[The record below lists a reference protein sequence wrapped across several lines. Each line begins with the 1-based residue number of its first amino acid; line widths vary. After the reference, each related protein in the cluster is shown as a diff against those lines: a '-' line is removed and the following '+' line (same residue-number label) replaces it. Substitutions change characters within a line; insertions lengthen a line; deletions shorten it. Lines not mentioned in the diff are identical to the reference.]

1 MSSKMIRFPRRSPF
15 GLRRAKDTPKTVVLT
30 LLSASAFVF
39 LVYDSRLSS
48 TPKNAEGMPAEVRTV
63 CITEQPESVKGKR
76 NRRFRGPESII
87 ILIGNYRDS
96 RRCSETLK
104 SLFSNAVNPDNLKV
118 AIYDQIYLQQGEE
131 RCVDVFCN
139 LVGKSNCFRD
149 QIVNKTADAA
159 NATGPTRARYEIEKF
174 IGDEQFCLSVDS
186 HVTFVDRWDQKLL
199 LDWFAL
205 ANKKAILTVYPKS
218 APSLVDGASD
228 QVPYMRN
235 AKIESADADAMV
247 QYGSAVSI
255 ARMPKPRIMSQF
267 AAGFNFG
274 SCEHAKEAR
283 SDPYTPFLFHG
294 EEYSRAARL
303 WTRGYDFYAPTQD
316 IVFHWYET
324 RKVVW
329 ETDWEKRSLIQ
340 KKSRRR
346 IRCMMGLNVSSRDFD
361 EFGLKK
367 FGLGKRRTFAQWQN
381 FTKIDPGDSFDASK
395 DPQFSNCGELSLVPY
410 K

>member
-1 MSSKMIRFPRRSPF
+1 MIRFPRRSPF
-15 GLRRAKDTPKTVVLT
+15 GFRRAKDTPKTVVLT
-30 LLSASAFVF
+30 LLSASAFVL

-48 TPKNAEGMPAEVRTV
+48 TLTNAEGISAEVRTV
-63 CITEQPESVKGKR
+63 CITEQAESVKAKR
-76 NRRFRGPESII
+76 NRRFRSPESII

-96 RRCSETLK
+96 RRCSETLN
-104 SLFSNAVNPDNLKV
+104 SLFSNAVNPENLKV

-139 LVGKSNCFRD
+139 LIGESSCFRD

-159 NATGPTRARYEIEKF
+159 NATGPTRARYEIENF

-186 HVTFVDRWDQKLL
+186 HVTFTDRWDQKLL
-199 LDWFAL
+199 HDWFSL

-218 APSLVDGASD
+218 APNLVDAASD
-228 QVPYMRN
+228 QVPYMCN

-247 QYGSAVSI
+247 QYGSAVSVTR
-255 ARMPKPRIMSQF
+255 ASKPRLMPQF

-274 SCEHAKEAR
+274 SCEHAKEVR

-329 ETDWEKRSLIQ
+329 ETDWEERSLIQ

-346 IRCMMGLNVSSRDFD
+346 IRYMMGLNVSSRDFD

-381 FTKIDPGDSFDASK
+381 FTKIDPGASFDASK
-395 DPQFSNCGELSLVPY
+395 DHQFSNCGELSFVPY